1 MSNHNIYNEDILD
14 VLNRLD
20 DNSVDLVFA
29 DPPYNIGKDY
39 GNNIDK
45 LDKEDYL
52 SWGYDWISKVMSVLK
67 DNGTFYLMCSTQ
79 YMPYFDIFIQE
90 HYNIIQRI
98 VWCYDSSS
106 VQAKN
111 YFGSLYEPI
120 LMCTKSKYASYT
132 FNRNNVLVET
142 KSSKRNLIDYRCNP
156 PRPYNKF
163 KVMGNV
169 WNFNRVRYKM
179 KEYYKHPSQKPMK
192 LLERIILASSN
203 PNDLVLDLF
212 SGTGTTAN
220 VCELYDRDCISV
232 ELNPVYCNIIKE
244 RINNCQTTLI

>member
-1 MSNHNIYNEDILD
+1 MSNQCVYNDD
-14 VLNRLD
+14 VLSVLNKLTD
-20 DNSVDLVFA
+20 SSVDLIFA
-29 DPPYNIGKDY
+29 DPPYNIGKDF
-39 GNNIDK
+39 GNNKDK
-45 LDKEDYL
+45 YDKVDYL
-52 SWGYDWISKVMSVLK
+52 EWCYKWISRAFDVLK

-79 YMPYFDIFIQE
+79 YMPYLDVFIQE
-90 HYNIIQRI
+90 NYNIVQRI
-98 VWCYDSSS
+98 VWCYDSSG

-120 LMCTKSKYASYT
+120 LMCTKTRKADYT
-132 FNRNNVLVET
+132 FNRENVLVEAKT
-142 KSSKRNLIDYRCNP
+142 GSKRKLIDYRCNP

-163 KVMGNV
+163 KVVGNV

-212 SGTGTTAN
+212 SGTGTTAEI
-220 VCELYDRDCISV
+220 CENYNRDCISI
-232 ELNPVYCNIIKE
+232 ELNPIYCEFIKE
-244 RINNCQTTLI
+244 RVKRTKL